1 MNHHAAAG
9 GRFPCLTEKRHAIK
23 LTTLTTSTWWPSR
36 MENPSKKVTLCYIYI
51 FNFAQRVGS
60 KHLQSNPLPH
70 LVVLHQ
76 PYAGGYTSGG
86 CLEQPNMLGNN
97 KHYIFPFG
105 ILKGQMILYCHSTGG
120 TTLEDVNECDCHAA
134 EFHPTLFWHPRTKQL
149 KLHFLDTYS
158 TASTKPSFLSWQQT
172 VTQSVWVS
180 SQRILSCPHTP
191 HLMPKFSSSTSAAS
205 SA

>member
-134 EFHPTLFWHPRTKQL
+134 EFHPELAAEV
-149 KLHFLDTYS
+149 FL
-158 TASTKPSFLSWQQT
+158 LRLLCR
-172 VTQSVWVS
+172 VTCLDIGLRWAPY
-180 SQRILSCPHTP
+180 RL
-191 HLMPKFSSSTSAAS
+191 STSCFHRCP
-205 SA
+205 